1 MPNFERFARVTI
13 GSRGSKGFA
22 FESPMRIA
30 FNITKSNEP
39 TPNAGTVAIW
49 NLAEF
54 SREKIKNIGD
64 AIELEARYLQDTVGE
79 RLAITADVLDIVTEH
94 EGSDIVTVV
103 TLGDGVEYMKALK
116 DAYAF
121 APGTSA
127 KDIITKIAKQA
138 GITLKSIIGIDD
150 ASYANGFS
158 EMGPFSDIMDKLV
171 GKLGATWSF
180 QNNELQITP
189 TLGHNGS
196 PVFKLSAST
205 GMIGSPTRDVDTSGA
220 TPAPQSDGW
229 KVRALLRP
237 ELGPGDRVQ
246 IESEVVDV
254 SGIYHIKEVTHAGD
268 TRQGDFTSTLRV
280 KESSN
285 A

>member
-1 MPNFERFARVTI
+1 MPNFERFAKVTI
-13 GSRGSKGFA
+13 GKRGAKGLA

-49 NLAEF
+49 NLSPAGRNE
-54 SREKIKNIGD
+54 IKTIGD
-64 AIELEARYLQDTVGE
+64 ALELEARYLQDTVGA

-94 EGSDIVTVV
+94 EGRDIVTVV

-138 GITLKSIIGIDD
+138 GITLKSIVGIDD
-150 ASYANGFS
+150 ESYANGFS
-158 EMGPFSDIMDKLV
+158 EMGPLSDILDKLV

-196 PVFKLSAST
+196 PVFNLSKST
-205 GMIGSPTRDVDTSGA
+205 GMIGSPTRDVDTSAA

-246 IESEVVDV
+246 IESDVVDV
-254 SGIYHIKEVTHAGD
+254 GGLYHIQEVTHAGD

-280 KESSN
+280 KEPSN
-285 A
+285 G